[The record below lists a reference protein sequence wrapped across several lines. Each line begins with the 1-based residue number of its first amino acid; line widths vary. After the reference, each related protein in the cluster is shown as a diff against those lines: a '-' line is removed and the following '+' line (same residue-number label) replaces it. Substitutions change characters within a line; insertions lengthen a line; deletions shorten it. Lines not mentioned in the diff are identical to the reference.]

1 MRTQIKYWKTLALNM
16 LTAGQA
22 LFVVNTVWDFFLTV
36 VVPNSIRS
44 HIFANISSVAS
55 VFIVLPWLLGIF
67 ALTILL
73 FGSLVNGQSE
83 LITHRINVEYGAMML
98 VYIALFGV
106 ACFNPAIAWP
116 IMLNYVVNI
125 VWACTLICFR
135 RAIQDGIVLLE
146 DLPEDP
152 EED

>member
-16 LTAGQA
+16 LTASQS
-22 LFVVNTVWDFFLTV
+22 LFVVNTVWDFFMTV
-36 VVPNSIRS
+36 VVPNSVRS
-44 HIFANISSVAS
+44 HIFANISATAS
-55 VFIVLPWLLGIF
+55 IFIILPWLIGIF

-73 FGSLVNGQSE
+73 FGSLVNGENE
-83 LITHRINVEYGAMML
+83 LIKHKINIEYGAIMI
-98 VYIALFGV
+98 VYIALFIV
-106 ACFNPAIAWP
+106 SCFNPVMVWP

-135 RAIQDGIVLLE
+135 RAIQDGVVLLE
-146 DLPEDP
+146 DLPEDL